1 MVEEAFQT
9 SVVGSWPRPEWLLDE
24 LRRKNDGE
32 ITYDEFSEKAD
43 EAVLLAA
50 KYQEDAGLDFITDGE
65 QRRDSFYSFVV
76 DKLDGIKLM
85 TMAELMDYIKDKSRY
100 EQMLRARDVP
110 AYAIRTPVV
119 VNRITKK
126 RSLALDE
133 LQFLRKHTRKKI
145 KVTLPGPY
153 MLTRASWIEPLS
165 MKGYD
170 SREALG
176 KEYARLLR
184 EEIIQLRD
192 AGASFI
198 QLDEPSL
205 TEVVY
210 GDASMQTFMCAVI
223 TSKVE
228 PKEELAFATE
238 LINGAVQGIT
248 GVKTGLH
255 VCRGNWS
262 RKEETLLSGD
272 YAPLVKYFQQ
282 MKVDQFVLEFATP
295 RAGSLSVLEG
305 LSSGGKELGLGA
317 VNPRTDVVETPE
329 QIASRVREAMKYFD
343 PSHIYLNPDCG
354 FATFAE
360 TPLNTPETA
369 YRKLLAM
376 TTASNDLRKSL
387 DWGSPPRPVPQV
399 TSQGR
404 GMSEG

>member
-9 SVVGSWPRPEWLLDE
+9 SVVGSWPRPNWLLDE

-32 ITYDEFSEKAD
+32 MTYDEFSGKAD

-65 QRRDSFYSFVV
+65 QRRDSFYSFVT

-126 RSLALDE
+126 RPLALDE
-133 LQFLRKHTRKKI
+133 LQFLRKHTKKKI

-170 SREALG
+170 SREELG

-192 AGASFI
+192 AGASFV

-210 GDASMQTFMCAVI
+210 GEASMQTFMCAVI
-223 TSKVE
+223 TSKAE
-228 PKEELAFATE
+228 PKEELTFATE
-238 LINGAVQGIT
+238 LINGVVQGIT
-248 GVKTGLH
+248 GIKTGLH

-360 TPLNTPETA
+360 TPLNSAEAA
-369 YRKLLAM
+369 YRKLIAM
-376 TTASNDLRKSL
+376 TTASSDLRKTVGGYAPLPTAHS
-387 DWGSPPRPVPQV
+387 
-399 TSQGR
+399 
-404 GMSEG
+404 

>member
-1 MVEEAFQT
+1 VAGEAFQT
-9 SVVGSWPRPEWLLDE
+9 SVVGSWPRPDWLLDE

-32 ITYDEFSEKAD
+32 MTYDEFSEKAD
-43 EAVLLAA
+43 EAVLLAV

-85 TMAELMDYIKDKSRY
+85 TMADLMDYIKDKSRY

-119 VNRITKK
+119 VDRITKK

-133 LQFLRKHTRKKI
+133 LQFLRKHTKKKI

-170 SREALG
+170 SREELG
-176 KEYARLLR
+176 KEYVKLLR

-192 AGASFI
+192 AGASFV

-210 GDASMQTFMCAVI
+210 GEASMQTFMCAVI

-228 PKEELAFATE
+228 PKEELTFATE
-238 LINGAVQGIT
+238 LINGAVQGIA

-272 YAPLVKYFQQ
+272 YGPLVKYFQQ

-317 VNPRTDVVETPE
+317 VNPRTDAVETPE
-329 QIASRVREAMKYFD
+329 QIASRVREAMKFFD
-343 PSHIYLNPDCG
+343 SSHICLNPDCG

-360 TPLNTPETA
+360 TPLNTPKTA

-376 TTASNDLRKSL
+376 TTAASELRKPMEGRVL
-387 DWGSPPRPVPQV
+387 LERPPR
-399 TSQGR
+399 
-404 GMSEG
+404 

>member
-1 MVEEAFQT
+1 MAEEAFQT
-9 SVVGSWPRPEWLLDE
+9 AVVGSWPRPGWLLDE
-24 LRRKNDGE
+24 LRRKNEGE
-32 ITYDEFSEKAD
+32 IAYDEFSEKAD
-43 EAVLLAA
+43 EAVLLAV
-50 KYQEDAGLDFITDGE
+50 KYQEDAGLDIITDGE
-65 QRRDSFYSFVV
+65 QRRDSFYSFVA

-85 TMAELMDYIKDKSRY
+85 TLAELMDYIDDKSRY

-119 VNRITKK
+119 VDRITRK
-126 RSLALDE
+126 RSVALDE
-133 LQFLRKHTRKKI
+133 LQFLRKHTKKKI
-145 KVTLPGPY
+145 KVSLPGPY
-153 MLTRASWIEPLS
+153 MLTRASWIEPIS
-165 MKGYD
+165 KKGYS
-170 SREALG
+170 SREELG
-176 KEYARLLR
+176 KEYERLLR

-192 AGASFI
+192 AGASFV

-210 GDASMQTFMCAVI
+210 GEASMQTFMCAVI

-228 PKEELAFATE
+228 PKEELTFATE

-248 GVKTGLH
+248 GVKTCLH

-272 YAPLVKYFQQ
+272 YAPLVKYFQE
-282 MKVDQFVLEFATP
+282 MKVDQFVFEFATA
-295 RAGSLSVLEG
+295 RAGNLSVLEG
-305 LSSGGKELGLGA
+305 LSSGGRELGLGV

-329 QIASRVREAMKYFD
+329 QIAARVRDAMKYFD

-360 TPLNTPETA
+360 TPLNSAKAA

-376 TTASNDLRKSL
+376 TTASSDLKKGVEWLGPLRTA
-387 DWGSPPRPVPQV
+387 PR
-399 TSQGR
+399 
-404 GMSEG
+404 